1 MCYNKV
7 MFDNFFNSISQLSKI
22 DFFGFYKRIEVSV
35 TSIDPLHN
43 PLIIID
49 ILISAIL
56 LYFFLV
62 FLKKIRVRN
71 LLLGAIVLIG
81 LYFLARFVGL
91 PLLSFIIKYFALFL
105 VVVVPFFLTPSMRR
119 ALNRIEKEI
128 KGVHLKDMSR
138 REKEGVIEEVSRA
151 ISLLSQKRVGSLI
164 ILENKKSL
172 NKLVMSGEKIE
183 AKATAEFLTYI
194 FFPGSGLREGA
205 AIIRGDEV
213 IAVKCIL
220 PKTKRRLYLKGT
232 NPRDLA
238 AVGVSEISDALCFVT
253 SEYRG
258 DISVA
263 HEGSYLNKLEP
274 ERIPQIIETLL
285 AGKEI
290 KKQIDIK

>member
-1 MCYNKV
+1 

-35 TSIDPLHN
+35 SSIDPLHN

-71 LLLGAIVLIG
+71 LLLGAVVLVG
-81 LYFLARFVGL
+81 LYLLANFLDLA
-91 PLLSFIIKYFALFL
+91 LLAFIIKYFALFL

-119 ALNRIEKEI
+119 ALDRIEKEI

-138 REKEGVIEEVSRA
+138 RDREGVIEEVSRVVA
-151 ISLLSQKRVGSLI
+151 LLAKKRVGSLI

-172 NKLVMSGEKIE
+172 NKLALSGEKIE

-194 FFPGSGLREGA
+194 FFPGSSLREGGV
-205 AIIRGDEV
+205 IIRGDEV

-220 PKTKRRLYLKGT
+220 PKTRRRLYLAGT
-232 NPRDLA
+232 DPRDLA

-253 SEYRG
+253 SEARG

-263 HEGSYLNKLEP
+263 HEGSYINKLEP
-274 ERIPQIIETLL
+274 ERIPYIIETLL

-290 KKQIDIK
+290 KKKIDIK

>member
-1 MCYNKV
+1 
-7 MFDNFFNSISQLSKI
+7 MFDNFFNSISQLSRI
-22 DFFGFYKRIEVSV
+22 DFYGFYKRIEVSV

-62 FLKKIRVRN
+62 FLKKIRLRN
-71 LLLGAIVLIG
+71 LLLGAVVLAG
-81 LYFLARFVGL
+81 LYFLANFLGL
-91 PLLSFIIKYFALFL
+91 VLLTFIIKYFALFL

-119 ALNRIEKEI
+119 ALDRIEKEI

-138 REKEGVIEEVSRA
+138 RDREGVIEEVSRVVA
-151 ISLLSQKRVGSLI
+151 LLAKKRVGSLI
-164 ILENKKSL
+164 ILENKRSL
-172 NKLVMSGEKIE
+172 NKLTATGEKIE

-194 FFPGSGLREGA
+194 FFPGSSLREGG

-213 IAVKCIL
+213 VACKCIL
-220 PKTKRRLYLKGT
+220 PKTRRRLYLAGT
-232 NPRDLA
+232 DPRDLA

-253 SEYRG
+253 SEVRG

-274 ERIPQIIETLL
+274 ERIPYIIETLL